1 MGEKVQQGEISD
13 ELLQHEFHACKSIMM
28 REQWCENMKKLRDDV
43 KKFPGFL
50 MKESSS
56 EETQKLVGRSNRSR
70 RGKNPCLKH
79 LFKERAL
86 PR

>member
-28 REQWCENMKKLRDDV
+28 RERWCENMKKLPDDV

-50 MKESSS
+50 F
-56 EETQKLVGRSNRSR
+56 QKSASGRPRSLMVR
-70 RGKNPCLKH
+70 NYR
-79 LFKERAL
+79 
-86 PR
+86 